1 MSVTIE
7 TAVTELKSHALA
19 DPGQH
24 LKPKGRDEVAA
35 EISLWEGKGLRAH
48 VIVID
53 PGDSLSDMLGAWS
66 KLGLDEKKDLLLV
79 FDTHGFAAK
88 GWGLSDAEL
97 RDALLKAKPRE
108 HEVFAAR
115 LIDAIDVLGAR
126 ASGGSVHVEH
136 YPAEDHVPQKHEDSG
151 SSMALPIVGGVVGV
165 AGVGLVALAIMR
177 RNKLAKE
184 GLANLA
190 DARKSADRAY
200 TDLVLA
206 CEELPGDPQASEIQL
221 KASDLKKRVD
231 TLVAETEAKPQKG
244 TDPVQIGKIRQLE
257 NEIAALRSTV
267 LQKEKK

>member
-7 TAVTELKSHALA
+7 TAVSELKSKSLA
-19 DPGQH
+19 DPSQH
-24 LKPKGRDEVAA
+24 LKPKGRDEVAEA
-35 EISLWEGKGLRAH
+35 IARWESRGLRAH

-53 PGDSLSDMLGAWS
+53 PGDSLHDMLGAWD
-66 KLGLDEKKDLLLV
+66 KLGFDQKQDLLLI
-79 FDTHGFAAK
+79 FDTHSLAAR
-88 GWGLSDAEL
+88 GWHLPDAEL
-97 RDALLKAKPRE
+97 ASALHHAE
-108 HEVFAAR
+108 ADGGVFSHR
-115 LIDAIDVLGAR
+115 LIDALDRLGDA
-126 ASGGSVHVEH
+126 AQ
-136 YPAEDHVPQKHEDSG
+136 PQHEGATAKHDDDSG

-165 AGVGLVALAIMR
+165 GAAGLFALAIMR

-257 NEIAALRSTV
+257 NELAALRSTV

>member
-7 TAVTELKSHALA
+7 TAVTELKSKSLA
-19 DPGQH
+19 DPSQH
-24 LKPKGRDEVAA
+24 LKPKGRDEVAS

-53 PGDSLSDMLGAWS
+53 PGDSLSDMLGAW
-66 KLGLDEKKDLLLV
+66 KQLGLDEKKDLLLV
-79 FDTHGFAAK
+79 FDTHGFAAR
-88 GWGLSDAEL
+88 GWGLSDADL
-97 RDALLKAKPRE
+97 REALLNAKPHE

-115 LIDAIDVLGAR
+115 LIAAIDVLGAR
-126 ASGGSVHVEH
+126 ATGERATPVHEGHLVLPE
-136 YPAEDHVPQKHEDSG
+136 SG
-151 SSMALPIVGGVVGV
+151 SSNALPIVGGVVGI
-165 AGVGLVALAIMR
+165 AGVGVIALAIMR

-200 TDLVLA
+200 TDLILA

-257 NEIAALRSTV
+257 NELAALRSTV
-267 LQKEKK
+267 LQKEKR

>member
-88 GWGLSDAEL
+88 GWGLSDAAL
-97 RDALLKAKPRE
+97 RDALLTAKPRE
-108 HEVFAAR
+108 HEVFAQR
-115 LIDAIDVLGAR
+115 LIEAIDSIGR
-126 ASGGSVHVEH
+126 ATAPV
-136 YPAEDHVPQKHEDSG
+136 KHEDESG
-151 SSMALPIVGGVVGV
+151 SSMTLPIVGGVVGI
-165 AGVGLVALAIMR
+165 AGAGLIALAIMR

>member
-19 DPGQH
+19 DPNQH

-35 EISLWEGKGLRAH
+35 EISRWEGRGLRAH

-79 FDTHGFAAK
+79 FDTKGFAAK
-88 GWGLSDAEL
+88 GWGLSDAAL
-97 RDALLKAKPRE
+97 RDALLTAKPRE
-108 HEVFAAR
+108 HEVFAQR
-115 LIDAIDVLGAR
+115 LIEAIDSIGRFATGER
-126 ASGGSVHVEH
+126 RVEH
-136 YPAEDHVPQKHEDSG
+136 YPTEDHPPKHEEDSG
-151 SSMALPIVGGVVGV
+151 SSMALPIFGGVVGIGA
-165 AGVGLVALAIMR
+165 AGLIALAVMR

-221 KASDLKKRVD
+221 KASELKKRVD

-257 NEIAALRSTV
+257 NELAALRSTV
-267 LQKEKK
+267 LQKERK